1 MWIYY
6 VAKAN
11 KYEHMKLKIDNELLA
26 EEFFENTLLLGIM
39 APMDSHQF
47 VWQVNQ
53 SMRFDFRINDE
64 IEIQLT
70 KKNRQYFFS
79 VYEYHEP
86 NMALEYFLYKN
97 QFDGEYLL
105 PEFKHLDYLWLT
117 KGDLP
122 GKEDEGKLVTD
133 IRNIPGVQLVV
144 ELTHEKIKHKQHLIL

>member
-1 MWIYY
+1 MS
-6 VAKAN
+6 
-11 KYEHMKLKIDNELLA
+11 KLKIDNELLA

-79 VYEYHEP
+79 VYEYREP

-97 QFDGEYLL
+97 LFSNQS
-105 PEFKHLDYLWLT
+105 
-117 KGDLP
+117 
-122 GKEDEGKLVTD
+122 
-133 IRNIPGVQLVV
+133 
-144 ELTHEKIKHKQHLIL
+144 

>member
-1 MWIYY
+1 MS
-6 VAKAN
+6 
-11 KYEHMKLKIDNELLA
+11 KLKIDNELLA

-122 GKEDEGKLVTD
+122 GKEDEGKLVSD
-133 IRNIPGVQLVV
+133 IRTIPGVQLVV